1 MNRVTKEIE
10 IKLEPEQRFFVE
22 TKDDCSLLLVDSIL
36 ILPEA
41 WQINLDGKVFHVD
54 YEESE
59 ITSGG
64 RVSAGYELNQLGVY
78 DA

>member
-1 MNRVTKEIE
+1 MKRVTKEIE

-22 TKDDCSLLLVDSIL
+22 TKDDFSLLLVDSIL

-59 ITSGG
+59 ITSGS

>member
-1 MNRVTKEIE
+1 MKRVTKEIE

-22 TKDDCSLLLVDSIL
+22 TKYDCSLLLVDSIL

-41 WQINLDGKVFHVD
+41 GQINLDGKVFHVD

-59 ITSGG
+59 ITSGS

>member
-1 MNRVTKEIE
+1 MKRVTKEIE

-22 TKDDCSLLLVDSIL
+22 TKEDFSLLLVDSIL

-59 ITSGG
+59 ITSGS